1 MNKPLLKTTLTTLLA
16 ALAGTATPLAAHA
29 QERGRVISS
38 TPVMISVAIPREVCS
53 DQIVSESGQPSGAG
67 ALLGGIAGG
76 AAGNAIG
83 DGSGRAA
90 ATAIGIIGGMML
102 GNQIEGRGQS
112 QSRVVRRCSTQ
123 TVYENRPSAYDV
135 VYEYGGQ
142 QYSVRMAE
150 APGEFVELQLNPVG
164 ALPEPA
170 QTYAP
175 QQGPQYSQPHGNT
188 YSTPYPPHYAPHY
201 APQYAPHYVPQ
212 YVAPQY
218 IAPPLT
224 RIIVSPGYYHVP
236 PPRVIYAPPVYRPDR
251 SRLDRERRDDRHDG
265 RREDR
270 RDDRRADRGDDRKGD
285 RRDDRPQGIQGNR
298 DDHRDA
304 PVVIGR
310 PLPRPMQPGT
320 RPEMRDTP

>member
-1 MNKPLLKTTLTTLLA
+1 MNQPLFRTTLTTLLA
-16 ALAGTATPLAAHA
+16 ALTGTAVPLAAHA

-38 TPVMISVAIPREVCS
+38 TPVMMSVAIPREVCS
-53 DQIVSESGQPSGAG
+53 DQTIIESGQPSGAG

-90 ATAIGIIGGMML
+90 ATAIGIIGGIML
-102 GNQIEGRGQS
+102 GNQIEGGGQS

-123 TVYENRPSAYDV
+123 TVYENRPTAYDV
-135 VYEYGGQ
+135 VYEYGGR

-170 QTYAP
+170 STYAP
-175 QQGPQYSQPHGNT
+175 AQAPQYSQPYGNT
-188 YSTPYPPHYAPHY
+188 YSAPYPPQY
-201 APQYAPHYVPQ
+201 APQYTPQYVPQ

-218 IAPPLT
+218 IAPPPT

-251 SRLDRERRDDRHDG
+251 HRLDRERRDDRHGD

-270 RDDRRADRGDDRKGD
+270 RDDRRGERGDDRKGERRD
-285 RRDDRPQGIQGNR
+285 ERPQGMQGSRDDR
-298 DDHRDA
+298 RDA
-304 PVVIGR
+304 PVAIGK
-310 PLPRPMQPGT
+310 PVTRPMQPGP
-320 RPEMRDTP
+320 RPELRDTP